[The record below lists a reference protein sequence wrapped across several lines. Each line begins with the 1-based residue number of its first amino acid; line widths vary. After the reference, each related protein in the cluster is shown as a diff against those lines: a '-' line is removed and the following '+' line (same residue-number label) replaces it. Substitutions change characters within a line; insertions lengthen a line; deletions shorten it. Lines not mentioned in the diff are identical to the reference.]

1 MGPQPRTPRIG
12 SLSPTTGWK
21 RQRSI
26 LQSLWGQ
33 PCQHLTLRSERMNSG
48 CSRPHSVH
56 GTMTAASHGLRTC
69 TWAVRNEDLVGPTRY
84 NPEGAQDAV
93 SRGKCSSSPGPHWA
107 ARAWSGGPQR
117 SLHHSGLQGPSP
129 VPGFSH
135 NLTHSGTQFARSL
148 LVEIQVDEARLPSRQ
163 LSSTTSPVNCPR
175 GTQWLQELAIPKYSL
190 W

>member
-48 CSRPHSVH
+48 CSRPHGVH

-69 TWAVRNEDLVGPTRY
+69 TWAVGNEGLVGPTRF
-84 NPEGAQDAV
+84 NPEGGQDAV
-93 SRGKCSSSPGPHWA
+93 SRGNWSSSPGPRWA
-107 ARAWSGGPQR
+107 ARARSGGPPEEPTSQWPT
-117 SLHHSGLQGPSP
+117 G
-129 VPGFSH
+129 PGFSH

-163 LSSTTSPVNCPR
+163 LSSTTSPVNCLR
-175 GTQWLQELAIPKYSL
+175 GTLWPRASGTCYS
-190 W
+190 

>member
-1 MGPQPRTPRIG
+1 MPHPQ
-12 SLSPTTGWK
+12 K
-21 RQRSI
+21 RVDEQRLFST
-26 LQSLWGQ
+26 S
-33 PCQHLTLRSERMNSG
+33 R
-48 CSRPHSVH
+48 CSRHHDSCLTRP
-56 GTMTAASHGLRTC
+56 HGLRTC
-69 TWAVRNEDLVGPTRY
+69 TWAVRNEGLVDPTRY

-93 SRGKCSSSPGPHWA
+93 SRGDCSSSPGPHWA

-163 LSSTTSPVNCPR
+163 LSSTTSPVNCLR
-175 GTQWLQELAIPKYSL
+175 GTLWPRVSGTCYS
-190 W
+190 